1 MSVPDAIISTG
12 GNAMITTTKAAI
24 YLRVSKKDGSQ
35 SVENQRP
42 EVDQLAAGRGF
53 QIVEVY
59 EDRESAVRRRPA
71 FERMMADARKGRF
84 RVLIIWG
91 LDRLGRG
98 FTCFDAFRELA
109 RVGVKVISVREPWT
123 EADGPALELLAAI
136 MSWVSGFER
145 QRLIERTRAG
155 LDRARAQGKVI
166 GRPRAHVDLVEAVAL
181 RGRGVGL
188 RDAARKLGVGAS
200 TLSRAL
206 RAHDAVA
213 ACADKGDASGSS
225 QPCGTSMAA

>member
-1 MSVPDAIISTG
+1 MGTTAST
-12 GNAMITTTKAAI
+12 TAAL

-42 EVDQLAAGRGF
+42 EVEHLAHARGF

-59 EDRESAVRRRPA
+59 EDRESAIRRRPA
-71 FERMMADARKGRF
+71 FERVMADAKKGKF
-84 RVLIIWG
+84 KVLVIWG

-109 RVGVKVISVREPWT
+109 HVGVKVVSVKEPWT

-166 GRPRAHVDLVEAVAL
+166 GRPRARIDLAKAVAL
-181 RGRGVGL
+181 RDGGLGL
-188 RDAARKLGVGAS
+188 REAAVKLGVGAS

-206 RAHDAVA
+206 RAHDALTG
-213 ACADKGDASGSS
+213 CADKGVASEPL
-225 QPCGTSMAA
+225 QPLGTTMAA

>member
-1 MSVPDAIISTG
+1 M
-12 GNAMITTTKAAI
+12 TTNVKAAL

-42 EVDQLAAGRGF
+42 DVEKLAAARGF
-53 QIVEVY
+53 HIVEVY

-71 FERMMADARKGRF
+71 FERMMADAKKGRF
-84 RVLIIWG
+84 QILIIWG

-98 FTCFDAFRELA
+98 FTCFDAFRALA
-109 RVGVKVISVREPWT
+109 FVGVKVVSVKEPWT

-155 LDRARAQGKVI
+155 LDRARAQGKAI
-166 GRPRAHVDLVEAVAL
+166 GRPRVRIDVPRALAL
-181 RGRGVGL
+181 RERGLGL
-188 RDAARKLGVGAS
+188 REAAQKLGIGAS

-206 RAHDAVA
+206 RAHDALT
-213 ACADKGDASGSS
+213 ACADKGHVGGAL
-225 QPCGTSMAA
+225 QPRETTMAA